1 MKNKC
6 KIGLEL
12 GTGRVKW
19 VSCIKD
25 GIATKLGKLLLK
37 YYNSNTAINNLLQGG
52 SVWSITED
60 PSNPAV
66 AEVTRVKVEGM
77 PLASEP
83 AKIEPSAYA
92 YEKSI
97 TLDIND
103 IYECYYLFTK
113 KGQWQITFRTR
124 PNQKVKAKYTTENL
138 AEFLVALEKMFAD
151 RERAKEYKKK
161 MKAEARAKREAEAN
175 QAVAQDQQSVVQVA
189 DASEKMVEAKQLA
202 PETNKLQALFVNNS
216 DTCIRA

>member
-1 MKNKC
+1 M
-6 KIGLEL
+6 EL

-19 VSCIKD
+19 ITCIKD
-25 GIATKLGKLLLK
+25 GIATKLGRLLLK
-37 YYNSNTAINNLLQGG
+37 YYNSSIAVNNLLKDGA
-52 SVWSITED
+52 VWSITENTEAE
-60 PSNPAV
+60 PF

-83 AKIEPSAYA
+83 AKIEPSAHV

-97 TLDIND
+97 TIDTND

-151 RERAKEYKKK
+151 RERAKEFKKQ
-161 MKAEARAKREAEAN
+161 MKAKKRAERE
-175 QAVAQDQQSVVQVA
+175 QAVANQDVAQEEQSVVQVA

-202 PETNKLQALFVNNS
+202 PETNKLQALFM
-216 DTCIRA
+216 A

>member
-6 KIGLEL
+6 KIGMEL

-19 VSCIKD
+19 ITCIKD

-37 YYNSNTAINNLLQGG
+37 YYNSSIAVNNLLKDGA
-52 SVWSITED
+52 VWSITE
-60 PSNPAV
+60 NTEAETF

-97 TLDIND
+97 TLDTND

-138 AEFLVALEKMFAD
+138 AKFLVALEKMFAD
-151 RERAKEYKKK
+151 RERAKEFKKQ
-161 MKAEARAKREAEAN
+161 MKAKKRAEREQAEAN
-175 QAVAQDQQSVVQVA
+175 QGVAQDQQSVVQVA
-189 DASEKMVEAKQLA
+189 DVSEKLVEAKQLA
-202 PETNKLQALFVNNS
+202 PETNKLQALFM
-216 DTCIRA
+216 A

>member
-1 MKNKC
+1 M
-6 KIGLEL
+6 EL

-19 VSCIKD
+19 ITCIKD
-25 GIATKLGKLLLK
+25 GIATKLGKLLLR
-37 YYNSNTAINNLLQGG
+37 YYNSTIAVNNLLKDGA
-52 SVWSITED
+52 VWSITENTEATE
-60 PSNPAV
+60 PF

-83 AKIEPSAYA
+83 ARIEPSAHV

-97 TLDIND
+97 TLDTND

-151 RERAKEYKKK
+151 RERAKEFKKQ
-161 MKAEARAKREAEAN
+161 MKAKKRAERE
-175 QAVAQDQQSVVQVA
+175 QAVANQDVAQEEQSVVQVA

-202 PETNKLQALFVNNS
+202 PETNKLQALFM
-216 DTCIRA
+216 A

>member
-1 MKNKC
+1 MKNKS
-6 KIGLEL
+6 KIGMEL

-19 VSCIKD
+19 ITCIKD

-60 PSNPAV
+60 PSNPVV

-83 AKIEPSAYA
+83 ARIEPSAHV

-97 TLDIND
+97 TLDTND

-151 RERAKEYKKK
+151 RERAKEFKKQ
-161 MKAEARAKREAEAN
+161 MKAKKRAEREQAESN
-175 QAVAQDQQSVVQVA
+175 QAVAQENESVVDVA
-189 DASEKMVEAKQLA
+189 DASEKIVEAKQLA
-202 PETNKLQALFVNNS
+202 PETNKLQALFM
-216 DTCIRA
+216 A

>member
-6 KIGLEL
+6 KIGMEL

-19 VSCIKD
+19 ITCIKD
-25 GIATKLGKLLLK
+25 GIATKLGKILLK

-97 TLDIND
+97 TLDTND

-113 KGQWQITFRTR
+113 KGQWQITFRAR
-124 PNQKVKAKYTTENL
+124 PNKKVKAKYTTENL

-151 RERAKEYKKK
+151 RERAKEFKKQ
-161 MKAEARAKREAEAN
+161 MKAKKRAEREQAVAN
-175 QAVAQDQQSVVQVA
+175 QAVAQEEQSVVQVA
-189 DASEKMVEAKQLA
+189 DASEKIVEAKQLA
-202 PETNKLQALFVNNS
+202 PETNKLQALFMV
-216 DTCIRA
+216 

>member
-1 MKNKC
+1 M
-6 KIGLEL
+6 EL

-19 VSCIKD
+19 ITCIKD
-25 GIATKLGKLLLK
+25 GIATKLGKILLK
-37 YYNSNTAINNLLQGG
+37 YYNSSIAVNNLLKDGA
-52 SVWSITED
+52 VWSITED

-66 AEVTRVKVEGM
+66 AEVTRVKVDGM

-83 AKIEPSAYA
+83 AKIEPSAYV

-97 TLDIND
+97 ALEAND

-124 PNQKVKAKYTTENL
+124 PNKKVKAKYTTENL

-161 MKAEARAKREAEAN
+161 MKAEARAKREAEGN
-175 QAVAQDQQSVVQVA
+175 QDVAQDQQSVVQVA
-189 DASEKMVEAKQLA
+189 DVSQKLVEAKQLA
-202 PETNKLQALFVNNS
+202 PETNKLQALFM
-216 DTCIRA
+216 A

>member
-6 KIGLEL
+6 KIGMEL

-19 VSCIKD
+19 ITCIKD

-97 TLDIND
+97 TLDTND

-124 PNQKVKAKYTTENL
+124 PNQKVKAKYITENL

-151 RERAKEYKKK
+151 RERAKEFKKK

-175 QAVAQDQQSVVQVA
+175 QGVAQESSSVVQVA
-189 DASEKMVEAKQLA
+189 DASEKMVEAQQLA
-202 PETNKLQALFVNNS
+202 PETNKLQALFM
-216 DTCIRA
+216 A

>member
-6 KIGLEL
+6 KIGMEL

-19 VSCIKD
+19 ITCIKD

-66 AEVTRVKVEGM
+66 AEVTRVKVDGM

-97 TLDIND
+97 TLDTND

-124 PNQKVKAKYTTENL
+124 PNQKVKSKYTTENL

-189 DASEKMVEAKQLA
+189 DASEKIVEAKQLA
-202 PETNKLQALFVNNS
+202 PETNKLQALFM
-216 DTCIRA
+216 A

>member
-6 KIGLEL
+6 KIGMEL

-19 VSCIKD
+19 ITCIKD

-37 YYNSNTAINNLLQGG
+37 YYNSNTAINN
-52 SVWSITED
+52 
-60 PSNPAV
+60 
-66 AEVTRVKVEGM
+66 KVEGM

-83 AKIEPSAYA
+83 ARIEPSAYA

-97 TLDIND
+97 TLDTND

-124 PNQKVKAKYTTENL
+124 PNQKVKSKYTTENL
-138 AEFLVALEKMFAD
+138 AEFLVALEKMFAN
-151 RERAKEYKKK
+151 RERAKEFKKQ
-161 MKAEARAKREAEAN
+161 MKAKKRAEREQAEAN
-175 QAVAQDQQSVVQVA
+175 QDVAQENESVVQVA
-189 DASEKMVEAKQLA
+189 DVSEKLVEAKQLA
-202 PETNKLQALFVNNS
+202 PETNKLQALFM
-216 DTCIRA
+216 A

>member
-6 KIGLEL
+6 KIGMEL

-19 VSCIKD
+19 ITCIKD

-66 AEVTRVKVEGM
+66 AEVTRVKVDGM

-83 AKIEPSAYA
+83 ARIEPSAYA

-97 TLDIND
+97 TLDTND

-124 PNQKVKAKYTTENL
+124 PNKKVKAKYTTENL

-175 QAVAQDQQSVVQVA
+175 QDVAQDQQSVVQVA
-189 DASEKMVEAKQLA
+189 DASEKMVEAQQLA
-202 PETNKLQALFVNNS
+202 PQRNNLHLLFRDFN
-216 DTCIRA
+216 

>member
-1 MKNKC
+1 M
-6 KIGLEL
+6 EL

-19 VSCIKD
+19 ITCIKD

-37 YYNSNTAINNLLQGG
+37 YYNSSIAVNNLLKDGA
-52 SVWSITED
+52 VWSITENTEATE
-60 PSNPAV
+60 PF
-66 AEVTRVKVEGM
+66 AEVTRVKVDGM

-83 AKIEPSAYA
+83 AKIEPSAYT

-97 TLDIND
+97 TLDTND

-151 RERAKEYKKK
+151 RERAKEFKKQ
-161 MKAEARAKREAEAN
+161 MKAKKRAEREQAESN
-175 QAVAQDQQSVVQVA
+175 QAVAQENESVVQVA

-202 PETNKLQALFVNNS
+202 PETNKLQALFM
-216 DTCIRA
+216 A

>member
-6 KIGLEL
+6 KIGMEL

-19 VSCIKD
+19 ITCIKD

-37 YYNSNTAINNLLQGG
+37 YYNSSIAVNNLLKDGA
-52 SVWSITED
+52 VWSITENTEAE
-60 PSNPAV
+60 PF

-83 AKIEPSAYA
+83 AKIEPSAYV

-97 TLDIND
+97 TLDTND

-151 RERAKEYKKK
+151 RERAKEFKKQ
-161 MKAEARAKREAEAN
+161 MKAKKRAEREQAEAN
-175 QAVAQDQQSVVQVA
+175 QAVAQDHESVVQVA
-189 DASEKMVEAKQLA
+189 DASEKIVEAKQLA
-202 PETNKLQALFVNNS
+202 PETNKLQALFM
-216 DTCIRA
+216 A

>member
-6 KIGLEL
+6 KIGMEL

-19 VSCIKD
+19 ITCIKD
-25 GIATKLGKLLLK
+25 GIATKLGKLLLR
-37 YYNSNTAINNLLQGG
+37 YYNSTIAVNNLLKDGA
-52 SVWSITED
+52 VWSITENTEATE
-60 PSNPAV
+60 PF

-83 AKIEPSAYA
+83 ARIEPSAHV

-97 TLDIND
+97 TLDTND

-151 RERAKEYKKK
+151 RERAKEFKKQ
-161 MKAEARAKREAEAN
+161 MKAKKRAERE
-175 QAVAQDQQSVVQVA
+175 QAVANQDVAQEEQSVVQVA

-202 PETNKLQALFVNNS
+202 PETNKLQALFM
-216 DTCIRA
+216 A

>member
-1 MKNKC
+1 M
-6 KIGLEL
+6 EL

-19 VSCIKD
+19 ITCIKD

-60 PSNPAV
+60 PSNPVV

-83 AKIEPSAYA
+83 ARIEPSAHV

-97 TLDIND
+97 TLDTND

-151 RERAKEYKKK
+151 RERAKEFKKQ
-161 MKAEARAKREAEAN
+161 MKAKKRAERE
-175 QAVAQDQQSVVQVA
+175 QAVANQDVAQESSSVVQVA

-202 PETNKLQALFVNNS
+202 PETNKLQALFM
-216 DTCIRA
+216 A

>member
-1 MKNKC
+1 M
-6 KIGLEL
+6 EL

-19 VSCIKD
+19 VTCIKD
-25 GIATKLGKLLLK
+25 GIATKLGKLLLR
-37 YYNSNTAINNLLQGG
+37 YYNSTIAVNNLLKDGA
-52 SVWSITED
+52 VWSITED

-97 TLDIND
+97 TLDTND

-113 KGQWQITFRTR
+113 KGQWKITFRTR
-124 PNQKVKAKYTTENL
+124 PNKKVKAKYTTENL

-151 RERAKEYKKK
+151 RERAKEFKKQ
-161 MKAEARAKREAEAN
+161 MKAKKRAEREQAESN
-175 QAVAQDQQSVVQVA
+175 QDVAQDQQSVVQVA
-189 DASEKMVEAKQLA
+189 DASQKLVEAKQLV
-202 PETNKLQALFVNNS
+202 PETNKLQALFM
-216 DTCIRA
+216 A

>member
-6 KIGLEL
+6 KIGMEL

-19 VSCIKD
+19 ITCIKD

-66 AEVTRVKVEGM
+66 AEVTRVKVDGM

-97 TLDIND
+97 TLDTND

-124 PNQKVKAKYTTENL
+124 PNQKVKSKYTTENL
-138 AEFLVALEKMFAD
+138 AEFLVALEKMFAN

-175 QAVAQDQQSVVQVA
+175 SDVAQDHESVVQVA
-189 DASEKMVEAKQLA
+189 DASEKMVEAQQLA
-202 PETNKLQALFVNNS
+202 PQRNNLHLLFRDFN
-216 DTCIRA
+216 

>member
-6 KIGLEL
+6 KIGMEL

-19 VSCIKD
+19 ITCIKD

-37 YYNSNTAINNLLQGG
+37 YYNSAIAVNNLLKDGA
-52 SVWSITED
+52 VWSISENIEVTE
-60 PSNPAV
+60 PF

-97 TLDIND
+97 TLDTND

-138 AEFLVALEKMFAD
+138 AEFLVALEKMFAN
-151 RERAKEYKKK
+151 RERAKEFKKK

-175 QAVAQDQQSVVQVA
+175 QGVAQDHESVVQVA
-189 DASEKMVEAKQLA
+189 DASQKLVEAKQLA
-202 PETNKLQALFVNNS
+202 PETNKLQALFM
-216 DTCIRA
+216 A

>member
-1 MKNKC
+1 M
-6 KIGLEL
+6 EL

-19 VSCIKD
+19 ITCIKD

-60 PSNPAV
+60 PSNPAD
-66 AEVTRVKVEGM
+66 AEVTRVKVDGM

-97 TLDIND
+97 TLDTND

-151 RERAKEYKKK
+151 RERAKEFKKQ
-161 MKAEARAKREAEAN
+161 MKAKKRAEREQTVAN
-175 QAVAQDQQSVVQVA
+175 QGVAQDQQSVVQVA

-202 PETNKLQALFVNNS
+202 PETNKLQALFM
-216 DTCIRA
+216 A

>member
-6 KIGLEL
+6 KIGMEL

-19 VSCIKD
+19 ITCIKD
-25 GIATKLGKLLLK
+25 GIATKLGKLLIR
-37 YYNSNTAINNLLQGG
+37 YYNSTTAINNLLQGG

-60 PSNPAV
+60 PSNPDV
-66 AEVTRVKVEGM
+66 AEVTRVKVDGM

-97 TLDIND
+97 TLDTND

-124 PNQKVKAKYTTENL
+124 PNQKVKSKYTTENL

-151 RERAKEYKKK
+151 RERAKEFKKQ
-161 MKAEARAKREAEAN
+161 MKAKKRAEREAEAN
-175 QAVAQDQQSVVQVA
+175 QGVAQDQQSVVQVA
-189 DASEKMVEAKQLA
+189 DVSEKLVEAKQLA
-202 PETNKLQALFVNNS
+202 PETNKLQALFM
-216 DTCIRA
+216 A

>member
-6 KIGLEL
+6 KIGMEL

-19 VSCIKD
+19 ITCIKD

-37 YYNSNTAINNLLQGG
+37 YYNSSIAVNNLLKDGA
-52 SVWSITED
+52 VWSITENTEAE
-60 PSNPAV
+60 PF
-66 AEVTRVKVEGM
+66 AEVTRVKVDGM

-97 TLDIND
+97 TLDTND

-151 RERAKEYKKK
+151 RERAKEFKKQ
-161 MKAEARAKREAEAN
+161 MKAKKRAEREQAVAN
-175 QAVAQDQQSVVQVA
+175 QAVAQDHESVVQVA
-189 DASEKMVEAKQLA
+189 DVSEKIVEAKQLA
-202 PETNKLQALFVNNS
+202 PETNKLQALFM
-216 DTCIRA
+216 A

>member
-6 KIGLEL
+6 KIGMEL

-19 VSCIKD
+19 ITCIKD

-52 SVWSITED
+52 AVWSITED

-66 AEVTRVKVEGM
+66 AEVTRVKVDGM

-83 AKIEPSAYA
+83 ARIEPSAYV

-97 TLDIND
+97 TLDTND

-124 PNQKVKAKYTTENL
+124 PNKKVKAKYTTENL

-151 RERAKEYKKK
+151 RERAKEFKKQ
-161 MKAEARAKREAEAN
+161 MKAKKRAEREQAEAN
-175 QAVAQDQQSVVQVA
+175 QGVAQEEQSVVQVA
-189 DASEKMVEAKQLA
+189 DASQKLVEAKQLA
-202 PETNKLQALFVNNS
+202 PETNKLQALFM
-216 DTCIRA
+216 A

>member
-1 MKNKC
+1 M
-6 KIGLEL
+6 EL
-12 GTGRVKW
+12 GTGRIKW
-19 VSCIKD
+19 ITCIKD

-37 YYNSNTAINNLLQGG
+37 YYNSTIAVNNLLKDGA
-52 SVWSITED
+52 VWSITENTEAE
-60 PSNPAV
+60 PF
-66 AEVTRVKVEGM
+66 AEVTRVKVDGM

-97 TLDIND
+97 TLDTND

-124 PNQKVKAKYTTENL
+124 PNKKVKAKYTTENL

-151 RERAKEYKKK
+151 RERAKEFKKQ
-161 MKAEARAKREAEAN
+161 MKAKKRAERE
-175 QAVAQDQQSVVQVA
+175 QAVANQDVAQDHESVVQVA
-189 DASEKMVEAKQLA
+189 DASEKMVEVKQLA
-202 PETNKLQALFVNNS
+202 PETNKLQALFM
-216 DTCIRA
+216 A

>member
-1 MKNKC
+1 MKNKA
-6 KIGLEL
+6 KIGMEL

-83 AKIEPSAYA
+83 ARIEPSAYA

-97 TLDIND
+97 TLDTND

-124 PNQKVKAKYTTENL
+124 PNQKVKSKYTTENL

-189 DASEKMVEAKQLA
+189 DASQKLVEAKQLA
-202 PETNKLQALFVNNS
+202 PETNKLQALFM
-216 DTCIRA
+216 A

>member
-6 KIGLEL
+6 KIGMEL

-19 VSCIKD
+19 ITCIKD
-25 GIATKLGKLLLK
+25 GIATKLGKLLLR
-37 YYNSNTAINNLLQGG
+37 YYNSTITVNNLLKDGA
-52 SVWSITED
+52 VWSITENTEATE
-60 PSNPAV
+60 PF
-66 AEVTRVKVEGM
+66 AEVTRVKVDGM

-83 AKIEPSAYA
+83 ARIEPSAYV

-97 TLDIND
+97 TLDVND

-124 PNQKVKAKYTTENL
+124 PNKKVKAKYTTENL

-175 QAVAQDQQSVVQVA
+175 QGVAQESSSVVQVA
-189 DASEKMVEAKQLA
+189 DVSQKIVEAKQLA
-202 PETNKLQALFVNNS
+202 PETNKLQALFM
-216 DTCIRA
+216 A

>member
-6 KIGLEL
+6 KIGMEL

-19 VSCIKD
+19 ITCIKD
-25 GIATKLGKLLLK
+25 GIATKLGKLLLR
-37 YYNSNTAINNLLQGG
+37 YYNSSIAVNNLLKDGA
-52 SVWSITED
+52 VWSIIENTETAE
-60 PSNPAV
+60 PF
-66 AEVTRVKVEGM
+66 AEVTRVKVDGM

-83 AKIEPSAYA
+83 ARIEPSAYA

-97 TLDIND
+97 TLDTND

-124 PNQKVKAKYTTENL
+124 PNQKVKSKYTTENL

-151 RERAKEYKKK
+151 RERAKEFKKQ
-161 MKAEARAKREAEAN
+161 MKAKKRAEREQAESN
-175 QAVAQDQQSVVQVA
+175 QAVAQESESVVQVA
-189 DASEKMVEAKQLA
+189 DASEKIIEAKQLA
-202 PETNKLQALFVNNS
+202 PETNKLQALFM
-216 DTCIRA
+216 A

>member
-1 MKNKC
+1 M
-6 KIGLEL
+6 EL

-19 VSCIKD
+19 ITCIKD

-77 PLASEP
+77 SLASEP
-83 AKIEPSAYA
+83 ARIEPSAYA

-97 TLDIND
+97 TLDTND

-138 AEFLVALEKMFAD
+138 AEFLVALEKMFAN

-175 QAVAQDQQSVVQVA
+175 QGVAQEDSSVVQVA
-189 DASEKMVEAKQLA
+189 DASQKMVEAKQLA
-202 PETNKLQALFVNNS
+202 PETNKLQALFM
-216 DTCIRA
+216 A

>member
-1 MKNKC
+1 M
-6 KIGLEL
+6 EL

-19 VSCIKD
+19 ITCIKD

-37 YYNSNTAINNLLQGG
+37 YYNSSISVNNLLKDGA
-52 SVWSITED
+52 VWSITENTEVTE
-60 PSNPAV
+60 PF

-83 AKIEPSAYA
+83 AKIEPSAYV

-97 TLDIND
+97 TLDTND

-124 PNQKVKAKYTTENL
+124 PNQKIKKKYTTENL
-138 AEFLVALEKMFAD
+138 AEFLVALEKMFAN
-151 RERAKEYKKK
+151 RERAKEFKKQ
-161 MKAEARAKREAEAN
+161 MKAKKRAEREQAEAN
-175 QAVAQDQQSVVQVA
+175 QDVAQEISSVVQVA
-189 DASEKMVEAKQLA
+189 DASEKLVEAKQLA
-202 PETNKLQALFVNNS
+202 PKTNKLQALFM
-216 DTCIRA
+216 A

>member
-6 KIGLEL
+6 KIGMEL

-19 VSCIKD
+19 VTCIKD
-25 GIATKLGKLLLK
+25 GIATKLGKLLLR
-37 YYNSNTAINNLLQGG
+37 YYNSTIAVNNLLKDGA
-52 SVWSITED
+52 VWSITED

-97 TLDIND
+97 TLDTND

-124 PNQKVKAKYTTENL
+124 PNKKVKAKYTTENL

-151 RERAKEYKKK
+151 RERAKEFKKQ
-161 MKAEARAKREAEAN
+161 MKAKKRAEREQAESN
-175 QAVAQDQQSVVQVA
+175 QDVAQDQQSVVQVA
-189 DASEKMVEAKQLA
+189 DASQKLVEAKQLV
-202 PETNKLQALFVNNS
+202 PETNKLQALFM
-216 DTCIRA
+216 A

>member
-1 MKNKC
+1 M
-6 KIGLEL
+6 EL

-19 VSCIKD
+19 ITCIKD

-66 AEVTRVKVEGM
+66 AEVIRVKVEGM

-138 AEFLVALEKMFAD
+138 AEFLVALEKMFAN
-151 RERAKEYKKK
+151 RERAKEFKKQ
-161 MKAEARAKREAEAN
+161 MKAKKRAEREQAEAN
-175 QAVAQDQQSVVQVA
+175 QDVAQDHESVVQVA
-189 DASEKMVEAKQLA
+189 DASQKLVEAKQLA
-202 PETNKLQALFVNNS
+202 PETNKLQALFM
-216 DTCIRA
+216 A

>member
-6 KIGLEL
+6 KIGMEL

-37 YYNSNTAINNLLQGG
+37 YYNSTIAVNNLLKDGA
-52 SVWSITED
+52 VWSITENTEAE
-60 PSNPAV
+60 PF

-97 TLDIND
+97 TLDTND

-124 PNQKVKAKYTTENL
+124 PNQKVKKKYTTENL

-151 RERAKEYKKK
+151 RERAKEFKKQ
-161 MKAEARAKREAEAN
+161 MKAKKRAERE
-175 QAVAQDQQSVVQVA
+175 QAVANQGVAQESSSVVQVA

-202 PETNKLQALFVNNS
+202 PETNKLQALFM
-216 DTCIRA
+216 A

>member
-1 MKNKC
+1 VKNKC
-6 KIGLEL
+6 KIGMEL

-66 AEVTRVKVEGM
+66 AEVTRVKVDGM

-97 TLDIND
+97 TLDTND

-124 PNQKVKAKYTTENL
+124 PNQKVKSKYTTENL

-175 QAVAQDQQSVVQVA
+175 QTVAQDHESVVQVA
-189 DASEKMVEAKQLA
+189 DASEKLVEAKQLA
-202 PETNKLQALFVNNS
+202 PETNKLQALFMV
-216 DTCIRA
+216 

>member
-1 MKNKC
+1 M
-6 KIGLEL
+6 EL

-19 VSCIKD
+19 ITCIKD

-83 AKIEPSAYA
+83 ARIEPSAYA

-97 TLDIND
+97 TLDTND

-151 RERAKEYKKK
+151 RERAKEFKKQ
-161 MKAEARAKREAEAN
+161 MKAKKRAEREQAEAN
-175 QAVAQDQQSVVQVA
+175 QGVAQDHESVVEVA
-189 DASEKMVEAKQLA
+189 DASEKIVEAKQLV
-202 PETNKLQALFVNNS
+202 PQGNNLHLLFRDFN
-216 DTCIRA
+216 

>member
-1 MKNKC
+1 M
-6 KIGLEL
+6 EL

-19 VSCIKD
+19 ITCIKD

-37 YYNSNTAINNLLQGG
+37 YYNSTIAVNNLLKDGA
-52 SVWSITED
+52 VWSITENTESE
-60 PSNPAV
+60 PF

-83 AKIEPSAYA
+83 ARIEPSAYA

-97 TLDIND
+97 TLDTND

-151 RERAKEYKKK
+151 RERAKEFKKQ
-161 MKAEARAKREAEAN
+161 MKAKKRAERE
-175 QAVAQDQQSVVQVA
+175 QAVTNQDVAQEEQSVVQVA
-189 DASEKMVEAKQLA
+189 DASEKMVEAQQLA
-202 PETNKLQALFVNNS
+202 PQRNNLHLLFRDFN
-216 DTCIRA
+216 

>member
-6 KIGLEL
+6 KIGMEL
-12 GTGRVKW
+12 GSGRVKW
-19 VSCIKD
+19 ITCIKD

-37 YYNSNTAINNLLQGG
+37 YYNSSIAVNNLLKDGA
-52 SVWSITED
+52 VWSITENTEAE
-60 PSNPAV
+60 PF

-83 AKIEPSAYA
+83 ARIESSAYA

-97 TLDIND
+97 TLDTND

-151 RERAKEYKKK
+151 RERAKEFKKQ
-161 MKAEARAKREAEAN
+161 MKAKKRAERE
-175 QAVAQDQQSVVQVA
+175 QAVANQGVAQEEQSVVQVA
-189 DASEKMVEAKQLA
+189 DASQKIVEAKQLA
-202 PETNKLQALFVNNS
+202 PETNKLQALFM
-216 DTCIRA
+216 A

>member
-6 KIGLEL
+6 KIGMEL

-19 VSCIKD
+19 ITCIKD

-37 YYNSNTAINNLLQGG
+37 YYNSSIAVNNLLKDGA
-52 SVWSITED
+52 VWSITENTEAE
-60 PSNPAV
+60 PF

-77 PLASEP
+77 PLTSEP
-83 AKIEPSAYA
+83 ARIEPSAHV

-97 TLDIND
+97 TLDTND

-151 RERAKEYKKK
+151 RERAKEFKKQ
-161 MKAEARAKREAEAN
+161 MKAKKRAEREQAVAN
-175 QAVAQDQQSVVQVA
+175 QDVAQDQQSVVEVA
-189 DASEKMVEAKQLA
+189 DASEKIVEAKQLA
-202 PETNKLQALFVNNS
+202 PETNKLQALFM
-216 DTCIRA
+216 A

>member
-1 MKNKC
+1 MKNKA
-6 KIGLEL
+6 KIGMEL

-19 VSCIKD
+19 ITCIKD
-25 GIATKLGKLLLK
+25 GIATKLGRLLLK
-37 YYNSNTAINNLLQGG
+37 YYNSSIAVNNLLKDGA
-52 SVWSITED
+52 VWSITENTEGE
-60 PSNPAV
+60 PF
-66 AEVTRVKVEGM
+66 AEVTRVKVDGM

-83 AKIEPSAYA
+83 ARIEPSAYA

-97 TLDIND
+97 TLDTND

-151 RERAKEYKKK
+151 RERAKEFKKQ
-161 MKAEARAKREAEAN
+161 MKAKKRAEREQAEAN
-175 QAVAQDQQSVVQVA
+175 QVVAQEEQSVVQIA
-189 DASEKMVEAKQLA
+189 DASQKIVEAKQLA
-202 PETNKLQALFVNNS
+202 PETNKLQALFM
-216 DTCIRA
+216 A

>member
-6 KIGLEL
+6 KIGMEL

-19 VSCIKD
+19 ITCIKD

-66 AEVTRVKVEGM
+66 AEVTRVKVDGM

-97 TLDIND
+97 TLDTND

-151 RERAKEYKKK
+151 RERAKEFKKQ
-161 MKAEARAKREAEAN
+161 MKAKKRAEREQAVVN
-175 QAVAQDQQSVVQVA
+175 QGVAQDHESVVQVA
-189 DASEKMVEAKQLA
+189 DASQKLVEAKQLA
-202 PETNKLQALFVNNS
+202 PETNKLQALFM
-216 DTCIRA
+216 A

>member
-6 KIGLEL
+6 KIGMEL

-19 VSCIKD
+19 ITCIKD

-66 AEVTRVKVEGM
+66 AEVTRVKVDGM

-97 TLDIND
+97 TLDTND

-151 RERAKEYKKK
+151 RERAKEFKKQ
-161 MKAEARAKREAEAN
+161 MKAKKRAEREQAEAN
-175 QAVAQDQQSVVQVA
+175 QDVAQESSSVVQVA
-189 DASEKMVEAKQLA
+189 DVSEKIVEAKQLA
-202 PETNKLQALFVNNS
+202 PETNKLQALFM
-216 DTCIRA
+216 A